1 MNYFLDTE
9 FLEGTQKTFLGI
21 SKPTIDLISIGLVCE
36 NGNKYYAISKDFN
49 LKEAWNRYD
58 LKVNKDYKPSF
69 GGGLDGHYNPKFIR
83 EYWIRE
89 NVLKPIYDELFMKIV
104 SDDNMLT
111 GDEYVYF
118 TYSNFKT
125 LIKRYGKTN
134 KQIGTEIKDFIYK
147 TTTNL
152 SFQSTENQI
161 KYWGKEVPIK
171 FYGYY
176 ADYDWVVF
184 CWLFGKM
191 IDLPKGFPKYC
202 IDLKQELDRRFP
214 NGKYGTTVVIPKLV
228 NGTLLAELSPKTK
241 YKEINIKEHPN
252 YPKQNNEHNALSDA
266 KWNFELFQFLQ
277 DVS

>member
-147 TTTNL
+147 IPTNL

-228 NGTLLAELSPKTK
+228 NGTLLAELSPKTE

>member
-152 SFQSTENQI
+152 SFQSTKNQI

-228 NGTLLAELSPKTK
+228 NGTLLAELSPKTE